1 MAIAE
6 KQVISEESLAELAK
20 IAGNGYRLVS
30 KVDGID
36 EVATVRS
43 DYANPHVSATVEDL
57 PRTFKVHFSDGTS
70 VNYPVAKR
78 LTGDLP
84 TCATDK
90 RNFISHDGQGK
101 EYTQYLQLYLPDG
114 AIDPYLKT
122 IFPFKVFVSYVQ
134 MSSSTTDTATG
145 NVSARWAGPTVNLDN
160 RNYNIPQ
167 MTRLNFINESNYSNK
182 DITSIASFEAPSVT
196 QLSFPST
203 LVSIGDVKVPLTTA
217 ETLFYNKTSLQAV
230 GTITTELVTN
240 FRWMFKNCSALTNV
254 GVLDLSSATDV
265 TDMFTGCTALTD
277 GSVHLKNVPK
287 SLDLSVIGC
296 DASKYVIDSYKE
308 DTKNSEAQA

>member
-6 KQVISEESLAELAK
+6 KQVTSEESLAELAK

-36 EVATVRS
+36 EVQTVRS
-43 DYANPHVSATVEDL
+43 DSANPHISATTIDL

-84 TCATDK
+84 TCAADT
-90 RNFISHDGQGK
+90 RSFINHDGQGK
-101 EYTQYLQLYLPDG
+101 EGTVYLQLYLPDG

-122 IFPFKVFVSYVQ
+122 IFPFKFFVSYVQ
-134 MSSSTTDTATG
+134 VSGNTGDTITG
-145 NVSARWAGPTVNLDN
+145 NVSSRWVGPAVNLDN
-160 RNYNIPQ
+160 RNYDIPQ
-167 MTRLNFINESNYSNK
+167 MTRLNFTNESNYK
-182 DITSIASFEAPSVT
+182 DITSIASFEAPAVT
-196 QLSFPST
+196 KLSFPST
-203 LVSIGDVKVPLTTA
+203 LVSIGDVKAPLTTA
-217 ETLFYNKTSLQAV
+217 DSLFFNNPNLQTV
-230 GTITTELVTN
+230 GTITTELVTS
-240 FRWMFKNCSALTNV
+240 FKSMFESCHALTSV
-254 GVLDLSSATDV
+254 GVLDLSSATNV
-265 TDMFTGCTALTD
+265 TDMFSYCTALAD
-277 GSVHLKNVPK
+277 GSIHLKNVPK

-296 DASKYVIDSYKE
+296 NASKYVIDSYKD